1 MSLSMAQIRSVDAKW
16 AGHGAA
22 RPGWVGYLP
31 YPAERF
37 AQLIAAAAPFA
48 APRTF
53 IDLGAGVGTKM
64 LIAHAAGL
72 DVFGVDEDAELIE
85 AAHQLGMPV
94 FRHDVR
100 TAPVAGYGVV
110 YINHPLAG
118 AQSEAALEQRV
129 RAQLSP
135 GAILISVHSQLPP
148 PAGAH
153 WETLLPASDH
163 DMVVRKHA

>member
-37 AQLIAAAAPFA
+37 AQ
-48 APRTF
+48 
-53 IDLGAGVGTKM
+53 